1 MGTFITI
8 VIGLL
13 IALYAFK
20 IIRKSVKQIKAGKCM
35 SCSVKSEDCHCH
47 DVRDI
52 IDLGEGDANDKKN

>member
-1 MGTFITI
+1 MGTLITV

-35 SCSVKSEDCHCH
+35 SCSVKSDDCHCYEIH
-47 DVRDI
+47 DI
-52 IDLGEGDANDKKN
+52 IDLGEGDTNDKKN